1 MKKFFIIIIL
11 TFPLLW
17 EDVQAQ
23 STVTA
28 SREETFYEDFGQK
41 LLIRA
46 NPNDNNNPLI
56 YYVTASNIGRKWYF
70 LYHSLNGSGN
80 AYKFLWPTY
89 ANSLNSKALYV
100 HDMVILGNFCYFCGT
115 DYYPSETYF
124 DPEMGW
130 TYLYDSI
137 GFVGRISLNKI
148 NNPTPSIAIQVHD
161 VGGTKNL
168 TKLDATVYSGDTILA
183 LVGMSSTTGMPPAL
197 VLYNKFTAGWK
208 ERVYPLDNP
217 DEIVTDVIFTQ
228 EQLVTV
234 SLFRNEHFSF
244 GLRRED
250 ISSVQVGNPNLYNYN
265 MLIKYN
271 TYNMTGP
278 NSPNPKATWHPKNIT
293 ALLSCIP
300 GSDTVTVAY
309 QCIDSLSSCP
319 NSMYQTALFQIIC
332 DPYDNLYRQ
341 IYNAQLVSNNLNI
354 NNYTFVDMMYIPHD
368 KTTAL
373 LHYNVTNSL
382 YGASILQFA
391 SWNTLDDYIPN
402 LLTDHQDYRSL
413 NVFQNKYFYLTG
425 ASQSDSTIM
434 YFRQNQQYSNS
445 QPSYSCYATRPLSY
459 SRSLTGGSWEFIHT
473 VIPKVDPKDFTTNSN
488 NIVGTQTRRITS
500 CNIVTEQ

>member
-1 MKKFFIIIIL
+1 M
-11 TFPLLW
+11 
-17 EDVQAQ
+17 
-23 STVTA
+23 
-28 SREETFYEDFGQK
+28 
-41 LLIRA
+41 
-46 NPNDNNNPLI
+46 ND
-56 YYVTASNIGRKWYF
+56 
-70 LYHSLNGSGN
+70 
-80 AYKFLWPTY
+80 
-89 ANSLNSKALYV
+89 
-100 HDMVILGNFCYFCGT
+100 
-115 DYYPSETYF
+115 
-124 DPEMGW
+124 
-130 TYLYDSI
+130 
-137 GFVGRISLNKI
+137 
-148 NNPTPSIAIQVHD
+148 
-161 VGGTKNL
+161 
-168 TKLDATVYSGDTILA
+168 
-183 LVGMSSTTGMPPAL
+183 
-197 VLYNKFTAGWK
+197 
-208 ERVYPLDNP
+208 
-217 DEIVTDVIFTQ
+217 
-228 EQLVTV
+228 
-234 SLFRNEHFSF
+234 
-244 GLRRED
+244 
-250 ISSVQVGNPNLYNYN
+250 
-265 MLIKYN
+265 
-271 TYNMTGP
+271 
-278 NSPNPKATWHPKNIT
+278 KAT
-293 ALLSCIP
+293 S
-300 GSDTVTVAY
+300 
-309 QCIDSLSSCP
+309 DSLSSCP